1 MKRAL
6 VALAVLGALAV
17 PAVAAAHP
25 LGNFTTNHYSRVVA
39 SGDRVY
45 VLYVLDLAEIP
56 TFQEKPTAPKLLP
69 KIARGISLRVD
80 GHAVPLRPLGH
91 ALAFPPGV
99 AGLRTTRFESVYGS
113 PRLQPGTLRLE
124 YRDDTFP
131 GRVGWKEVV
140 VTQDSGARVNST
152 SAPSRS
158 ASDELRA
165 YPEDQLSSPLDVRSA
180 RLSIVPGTGPGA
192 APALSQGKAL
202 DSRVTVHQGG
212 DGGFA
217 SLISREK
224 LSAGFVAL
232 ALLLAFFWGAVH
244 ALSPGHGKS
253 IVAAYLVGTRGTPKH
268 AAILG
273 LTVTVTHT
281 VGVFALGLVTLALS
295 RLHLPGAAL
304 PVAQPR
310 LGAARRLRWLRRP
323 ARAPAAPAAAQARPR
338 PPSRPPPFHDHE
350 LSMRGLLGVGISG
363 GLIPCPT
370 ALVVLLAAI
379 SLHRVGYGLVLILA
393 FSLGLAAAMT
403 GIGLLAVSAK
413 KLAGRLRLEGRVVR
427 ALPAV
432 SAAVILVLGLVMT
445 VRAFRVVRAAP
456 PNTPSPAG
464 CKAPQPR
471 PQSRPYPFDTNAP
484 CVLGLRAS
492 RTAGQDRARGRG
504 H

>member
-1 MKRAL
+1 MKRTFVVMA
-6 VALAVLGALAV
+6 ALGALAL
-17 PAVAAAHP
+17 PAVATAHP

-56 TFQEKPTAPKLLP
+56 TFQEKPTVAQLLP
-69 KIARGISLRVD
+69 RIARGISLRVD
-80 GHAVPLRPLGH
+80 GHAFSLEPLRH
-91 ALAFPPGV
+91 ALAFPPGT
-99 AGLRTTRFESVYGS
+99 AGLRTTRLEAVYAS
-113 PRLQPGTLRLE
+113 PSLRAGRHRLA
-124 YRDDTFP
+124 YRDETFP
-131 GRVGWKEVV
+131 GRIGWKEIVV
-140 VTQDSGARVNST
+140 QHDSDARVPFA
-152 SAPSRS
+152 SAPGQSV
-158 ASDELRA
+158 SDELRA
-165 YPEDQLSSPLDVRSA
+165 YPKDQLSSPLDVRSA
-180 RLSIVPGTGPGA
+180 RFELVPGSGPGT
-192 APALSQGKAL
+192 APALSQGKSL
-202 DSRVTVHQGG
+202 DSRVTVHHGG

-217 SLISREK
+217 SLISHEK

-268 AAILG
+268 AAFLG
-273 LTVTVTHT
+273 LTVTITHT

-295 RLHLPGAAL
+295 AFIFPEQLYPWLNLASAL
-304 PVAQPR
+304 LVVIVGCGVLRA
-310 LGAARRLRWLRRP
+310 RLRH
-323 ARAPAAPAAAQARPR
+323 RALHRHGHEHHHGHHHH
-338 PPSRPPPFHDHE
+338 HDHE
-350 LSMRGLLGVGISG
+350 LSMRGLLGVGVSG

-427 ALPAV
+427 ALPAL

-445 VRAFRVVRAAP
+445 VRALPGVV
-456 PNTPSPAG
+456 
-464 CKAPQPR
+464 
-471 PQSRPYPFDTNAP
+471 
-484 CVLGLRAS
+484 
-492 RTAGQDRARGRG
+492 
-504 H
+504 